1 MFSEESND
9 DAESIITLQTMNRK
23 RKFSENNDNISV
35 RSGSTLKYQGNTII
49 T

>member
-9 DAESIITLQTMNRK
+9 DAESVITLPTMNRK

-35 RSGSTLKYQGNTII
+35 RSGSTLKYRGNTII
-49 T
+49 I

>member
-9 DAESIITLQTMNRK
+9 DAESVITLQTMNRK

-35 RSGSTLKYQGNTII
+35 RTGSTKYQGNTII
-49 T
+49 I